1 MSKCLQKEISQ
12 DTHKKENKGH
22 VYEEQQFFL
31 RIIAEGEHQKRRGG
45 AQGKSLF

>member
-1 MSKCLQKEISQ
+1 MFTKGNITRYTQKGKQMTRVRRAAI
-12 DTHKKENKGH
+12 
-22 VYEEQQFFL
+22 FL